1 MAPWLISLTELYA
14 LATGDIHDFNINKI
28 INKSG
33 IAMAKPALNKKK
45 ALFTS
50 TSGLKLRKN

>member
-1 MAPWLISLTELYA
+1 MAPWLISLTGLYF
-14 LATGDIHDFNINKI
+14 LATGDIHDFNINKT

-33 IAMAKPALNKKK
+33 IAMAKAAFNKKK

-50 TSGLKLRKN
+50 TSDLK

>member
-1 MAPWLISLTELYA
+1 LTGLYV
-14 LATGDIHDFNINKI
+14 LATGDIHDFITNKI

-33 IAMAKPALNKKK
+33 IAMANAAFNKKK

-50 TSGLKLRKN
+50 TSDLKLRKNQ